1 MFRSIQFA
9 LKRVFDISV
18 SILVLILLFPP
29 ILVIS
34 IAIKLDDGGPVFFL
48 QDRVGKHGKIFR
60 CCKFRTMIVGA
71 EQKGLGLE
79 VARDDNRITRVGTL
93 LRRWTLDEIPQLYN
107 VLKGEMSIVGP
118 RPTVPSQIARY
129 TPEQLRR
136 LDVKPGMAGWAW
148 IHGRN
153 KLPWAERIK
162 LDIWYVEHWSFW
174 LDISILFTAFM
185 LLVRHEG
192 VYGEDGIVRDLE

>member
-1 MFRSIQFA
+1 MFHSIQLA
-9 LKRVFDISV
+9 LKRAFDISI
-18 SILVLILLFPP
+18 SIFVLILLFPV

-60 CCKFRTMIVGA
+60 CCKFRTMVVGA
-71 EQKGLGLE
+71 EQKGLRLE
-79 VARDDNRITRVGTL
+79 VARDDNRITRVGAI

-129 TPEQLRR
+129 TPEQMRR

-185 LLVRHEG
+185 LLIRHEG